1 MNDLQLVKSEKFG
14 NIPCDFYSDSKDYYM
29 TREQIGAALEYETPR
44 KAISDIHNRHKDR
57 LDQFSVVL
65 KLRTT
70 DGKVYDT
77 TVYNRK
83 GIMEICR
90 WSQQTGADAFMDW
103 TWNIMDGLMAGDIKA
118 YKPMTQAEI
127 IAAQANLLVEIEKK
141 TNTALEATKATQ
153 KQLSGALDVLAAPT
167 PINWQAATKDKI
179 AHLCKV
185 NGLSYLKVYDALYRE
200 LEHGTGSNL
209 KIRLR
214 NEKNRQRESGHKM
227 TDVKNLTQLY
237 IIAHDKKLKMAFDG
251 IVRRFAAK
259 YASKG
264 V

>member
-1 MNDLQLVKSEKFG
+1 MNNLQLVKSEKFG
-14 NIPCDFYSDSKDYYM
+14 NIPCDFYSDGKDYFM
-29 TREQIGAALEYETPR
+29 TREQIGRSLEYSNPII
-44 KAISDIHNRHKDR
+44 AISKIHDRHKER
-57 LDQFSVVL
+57 LDKYSVVTRL
-65 KLRTT
+65 VST

-153 KQLSGALDVLAAPT
+153 KQLNGALDVLAAPT
-167 PINWQAATKDKI
+167 PIDWQAATGDRIKHICKI
-179 AHLCKV
+179 

-259 YASKG
+259 YANRE